1 MIGTTMLL
9 GAIVGLLLP
18 SVPVVYIGVREF
30 RRRKKD
36 DASTLRAAKA
46 YIRLMLHQYEWD
58 TFVFAS
64 IALAAIGA
72 SLGLVASL
80 LFVGITEV
88 LSP

>member
-1 MIGTTMLL
+1 MLL

-18 SVPVVYIGVREF
+18 SVSVVYIGVREF

-46 YIRLMLHQYEWD
+46 YIRLMPHRCEWD

-64 IALAAIGA
+64 LALAAIGA